1 MGTFLV
7 VGSPKGPHFLPRS
20 LFSLFQAEERAKS
33 ESIHYLLNV
42 DHLNPCDGKTSLN
55 ESHASLSVKFDYSI
69 KGILG
74 SYLMNYDNVP
84 FIIDCEYMF
93 NI

>member
-42 DHLNPCDGKTSLN
+42 DHLNPFDIKISLN
-55 ESHASLSVKFDYSI
+55 ESQINIQILAHVKLI
-69 KGILG
+69 NILVF
-74 SYLMNYDNVP
+74 LMQVP
-84 FIIDCEYMF
+84 TML
-93 NI
+93 

>member
-1 MGTFLV
+1 MGRKKETFALGTRVPMGTFLV

-42 DHLNPCDGKTSLN
+42 DH
-55 ESHASLSVKFDYSI
+55 
-69 KGILG
+69 
-74 SYLMNYDNVP
+74 MN
-84 FIIDCEYMF
+84 
-93 NI
+93 